1 MAGSAIA
8 FVPRSLHTCL
18 MSEEP
23 LVALSPRH
31 SVYLASELYALIS
44 KAPRQDFVVRTLAKR
59 SAGSLP
65 LMTAEMVIAGVEA
78 REQFPLAQTFPL
90 HFRKTYF
97 PGRMHGDPKDE
108 FDHQTEAAEIL
119 GLPPP
124 IGHTPR
130 TFRACLLPGTPYNRL
145 SPFGAS
151 PVEGNIWKAQDLPL
165 ATAAGLWRLL
175 EDAFRQLSLL
185 HEAGL
190 AHGDAELHNFIVCP
204 SPLEILPIDFE
215 SSMRRSTLDDA
226 GWQKRRELDLEPLL
240 REAIYV
246 QCSLGR
252 QQGPL
257 AELSWARA
265 DDLFETPE
273 RFREAIGQ
281 RSEVG

>member
-1 MAGSAIA
+1 
-8 FVPRSLHTCL
+8 
-18 MSEEP
+18 MSEEQ
-23 LVALSPRH
+23 LVAVSPRH
-31 SVYLASELYALIS
+31 SVYLASELYALIT

-78 REQFPLAQTFPL
+78 REQFPLARTFPL

-108 FDHQTEAAEIL
+108 FDCQTDAANVL

-130 TFRACLLPGTPYNRL
+130 TFRACLLPGTPFNRI
-145 SPFGAS
+145 SPFGAT
-151 PVEGNIWKAQDLPL
+151 PVESNIWKARDVPL
-165 ATAAGLWRLL
+165 ASAAGLWRLL

-185 HEAGL
+185 HESGL
-190 AHGDAELHNFIVCP
+190 AHGDTELHNFIVCP

-215 SSMRRSTLDDA
+215 SSMRRSTLDADA
-226 GWQKRRELDLEPLL
+226 WQKRCELDLEPLL

-246 QCSLGR
+246 QCCLGR
-252 QQGPL
+252 QRGPL
-257 AELSWARA
+257 AELSWARI
-265 DDLFETPE
+265 DRLFEDPE